1 MIILNE
7 SKIKY
12 GKLDELLQDQL
23 HDLRF
28 SSNVNILVDLK
39 EIYKKF
45 FRPDIMTEFDS
56 VQSVKEEILSD
67 IINIIGHYRNYFYK
81 RNKYT
86 NFVFFYSTKKCDE
99 ILKTNPDYKKTY
111 YDKYFEGHDD
121 NEKKKISLFKEI
133 TKFLDIFINAVPHC
147 RFFDTYK
154 SDEFAYMK
162 AYIANI
168 PNNEL
173 TLILSNDDI
182 LFQLISNNV
191 FVLDIKGIRS
201 SLLRK
206 DNVVSILSKRETSLT
221 SNMIPLIVAIGGNDK
236 YSISGLPRVALNRA
250 TQIVDYLVNKDIAH
264 DENSVSVPIDF
275 TKLDTNV
282 KLEKKVFD
290 NRDLITK
297 NYFAI
302 RSDTIYYKNKM
313 LMDSEFATVTVNRSR
328 RELEETNAKM
338 FTRFPLQID
347 MLLRGEKGE

>member
-12 GKLDELLQDQL
+12 EKLDELLQDQL

-45 FRPDIMTEFDS
+45 FRPDILTEFDS
-56 VQSVKEEILSD
+56 VQSVREEILSD

-86 NFVFFYSTKKCDE
+86 NLVFFYSTKKCSE

-111 YDKYFEGHDD
+111 YEKYFDGHDD
-121 NEKKKISLFKEI
+121 NEKKKISLFKDV
-133 TKFLDIFINAVPHC
+133 TNFLEVFINAIPHC

-162 AYIANI
+162 AYIDKI
-168 PNNEL
+168 PTNEL

-206 DNVVSILSKRETSLT
+206 DNVVALLSKRETSLT

-250 TQIVDYLVNKDIAH
+250 TKIVDYLVDKDIAH

-275 TKLDTNV
+275 TKLDPNI

-290 NRDLITK
+290 NRDLITE

-313 LMDSEFATVTVNRSR
+313 LMEAEFDNVSVKRNR
-328 RELEETNAKM
+328 RELEDINAKM

-347 MLLRGEKGE
+347 MILRGEKGD

>member
-1 MIILNE
+1 M
-7 SKIKY
+7 
-12 GKLDELLQDQL
+12 
-23 HDLRF
+23 
-28 SSNVNILVDLK
+28 
-39 EIYKKF
+39 
-45 FRPDIMTEFDS
+45 
-56 VQSVKEEILSD
+56 
-67 IINIIGHYRNYFYK
+67 
-81 RNKYT
+81 
-86 NFVFFYSTKKCDE
+86 
-99 ILKTNPDYKKTY
+99 
-111 YDKYFEGHDD
+111 
-121 NEKKKISLFKEI
+121 
-133 TKFLDIFINAVPHC
+133 KFLDIFINAVPHC

-191 FVLDIKGIRS
+191 FVLNIKGIRS

-250 TQIVDYLVNKDIAH
+250 TKIVDYLVNKDIAH

-313 LMDSEFATVTVNRSR
+313 LMDSEFATVTVKRSR
-328 RELEETNAKM
+328 RELEDTNAKM

-347 MLLRGEKGE
+347 MLLRGEKVD

>member
-12 GKLDELLQDQL
+12 EKLDELLQDQL

-45 FRPDIMTEFDS
+45 FRPDILTEFDS
-56 VQSVKEEILSD
+56 VQSVREEILSD

-99 ILKTNPDYKKTY
+99 ILRMNPDYKKTY
-111 YDKYFEGHDD
+111 YEKYFDGHDD
-121 NEKKKISLFKEI
+121 NEKKKISLFKDV
-133 TKFLDIFINAVPHC
+133 TNFLEVFINAIPHC

-162 AYIANI
+162 AYINKI

-206 DNVVSILSKRETSLT
+206 DNVVALLSKRETSLT

-250 TQIVDYLVNKDIAH
+250 TKIVDYLVNKDVAH

-275 TKLDTNV
+275 TKLDSNI

-290 NRDLITK
+290 NRDLITE

-313 LMDSEFATVTVNRSR
+313 LMEAEFDNVSVKRSR
-328 RELEETNAKM
+328 HELEDINAKM

-347 MLLRGEKGE
+347 MILRGEKGD